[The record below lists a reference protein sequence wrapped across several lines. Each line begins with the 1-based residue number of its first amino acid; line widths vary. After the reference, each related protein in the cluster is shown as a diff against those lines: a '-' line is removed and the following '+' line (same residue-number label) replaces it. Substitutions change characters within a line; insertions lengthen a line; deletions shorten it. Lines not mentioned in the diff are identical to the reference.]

1 MSRKGF
7 VFACTVISLI
17 VLLVITAIIVIAS
30 TTKKPKVATENV
42 TTESVTTENVKTE
55 PVIPD
60 DYSER
65 LIQGVIDGDL
75 VAVKDLLEMTNDF
88 VNIKPNE
95 NE

>member
-7 VFACTVISLI
+7 VFGCTIISLI
-17 VLLVITAIIVIAS
+17 VSIVITVIIVVGS
-30 TTKKPKVATENV
+30 VTKKPKVKAENV
-42 TTESVTTENVKTE
+42 TTEDVSTET
-55 PVIPD
+55 VIPD

-65 LIQGVIDGDL
+65 LIQGVLDGDL
-75 VAVKDLLEMTNDF
+75 VTVKDLLEMTNDF